1 MRRTFLSGLFFFLS
15 LVFIGCS
22 AVLSPG
28 NGQLPEGAETAKVPE
43 VDSGGF
49 IYFNSVRP
57 LTLSDEFF
65 RRGDGLLSSQ
75 SDDDMRLSLDASTLV
90 LGEKPGEFSGV
101 LSFVSQQDADAA
113 WMLYQEHAD
122 DGNIWGMIMSPDI
135 AIAAGDET
143 WIEANKKAFDSG
155 DLITLKDLDIQS
167 WNLVTN
173 LPESP
178 PTAPVAIGTIVLGPN
193 IIESAGEQAGLVM
206 DGIDEAFGLVR
217 VERIGFALYTD
228 STLELSSRI
237 DRRYIDDSDSSLLL
251 VSHSTYPGP
260 LVSFLLSII
269 AGRTGMELIEI
280 GNTNARYREIDGL
293 HLVIK
298 NRGSFLY
305 AALSTTRAEAVEL
318 ILSAVAG

>member
-15 LVFIGCS
+15 FVFIGCS
-22 AVLSPG
+22 TVLSPG
-28 NGQLPEGAETAKVPE
+28 NGQLPEGAETAKVPD

-49 IYFNSVRP
+49 IYFKSDRP
-57 LTLSDEFF
+57 LTLTDEFF
-65 RRGDGLLSSQ
+65 RHGDGLLSSQ
-75 SDDDMRLSLDASTLV
+75 SNDDLTLSLDASTLV

-113 WMLYQEHAD
+113 WALYQEHVD
-122 DGNIWGMIMSPDI
+122 DGGIWGKMLSPDI

-143 WIEANKKAFDSG
+143 WIEANKDAFESE
-155 DLITLKDLDIQS
+155 DLITLRDLDLQS

-178 PTAPVAIGTIVLGPN
+178 PAPPVVIGTLVLGPN
-193 IIESAGEQAGLVM
+193 LIESAGEQAGLVM

-217 VERIGFALYTD
+217 VERIAFALYTD
-228 STLELSSRI
+228 SSLELSSRI
-237 DRRYIDDSDSSLLL
+237 DRQYINDSDSSILL
-251 VSHSTYPGP
+251 VSHSAYPGP
-260 LVSFLLSII
+260 LVSFLLSVI

-293 HLVIK
+293 HLIIK
-298 NRGSFLY
+298 NKGSFLY
-305 AALSTTRAEAVEL
+305 AALSTTRADAVEL